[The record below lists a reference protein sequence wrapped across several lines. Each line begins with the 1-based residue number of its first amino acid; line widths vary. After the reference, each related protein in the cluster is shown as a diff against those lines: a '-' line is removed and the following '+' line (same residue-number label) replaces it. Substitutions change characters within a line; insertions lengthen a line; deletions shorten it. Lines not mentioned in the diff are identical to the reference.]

1 MEALSFIV
9 DGEFFAID
17 VSLVQT
23 VVRKIPVT
31 PVPTAPDEI
40 VGIANFKGRV
50 ITVLSLHRF
59 LEFVEA
65 KPENKHGGVYST
77 VIFKPLYGDEDQL
90 GLAIDKAGDLI
101 DILVSE
107 VKPYVHPSQEEG
119 YSCISSIVE
128 IDGTLYRIVD
138 LHQIS
143 DRYKSAGDQSHKYAP
158 AGNNADS
165 SGINPVTYET
175 EDEK

>member
-9 DGEFFAID
+9 DGEFYAID

-40 VGIANFKGRV
+40 IGIANFKGRV
-50 ITVLSLHRF
+50 ITVICLHSF

-65 KPENKHGGVYST
+65 KPERQPGSVYST
-77 VIFKPLYGDEDQL
+77 VIFKPLYGDEDQF

-101 DILVSE
+101 DIIKSDT
-107 VKPYVHPSQEEG
+107 KPYFHSAEPEG
-119 YSCISSIVE
+119 HSCISSIVE
-128 IDGTLYRIVD
+128 IDGALYRIVD

-143 DRYKSAGDQSHKYAP
+143 DRYKSAGDQLHKLTP
-158 AGNNADS
+158 ASINSDNN
-165 SGINPVTYET
+165 GTNPVTHET
-175 EDEK
+175 EE

>member
-50 ITVLSLHRF
+50 ITVLCLKSL
-59 LEFVEA
+59 LERSES
-65 KPENKHGGVYST
+65 KPLRHPDQTYNT
-77 VIFKPLYGDEDQL
+77 VIFKPLYGDEDQF
-90 GLAIDKAGDLI
+90 GLVIDKSGDLI
-101 DILVSE
+101 KISKEDTN
-107 VKPYVHPSQEEG
+107 PYFHSAEPES
-119 YSCISSIVE
+119 YSCFSSIAE
-128 IDGTLYRIVD
+128 IDGTLYRMVD

-143 DRYKSAGDQSHKYAP
+143 ERYTAVTDNGGVLP
-158 AGNNADS
+158 E
-165 SGINPVTYET
+165 TYET
-175 EDEK
+175 EA